1 MIHKYL
7 KIISHVQEQ
16 RENVHLYLPK
26 LSNYVINSCLTSDS
40 GLNGLRAVIHT

>member
-7 KIISHVQEQ
+7 KILSHVQEQ

-26 LSNYVINSCLTSDS
+26 LSNINSCLTSDS